1 MSNWLAKLLQRPRT
15 PERYVAQAQK
25 IISSALPADSGYAT
39 RYRQEEA
46 DYWSAIANWI
56 STQPK
61 RSSVIDIGCA
71 YGTLS
76 LYSKLVLDADVF
88 ACDAIEQEAIR
99 RILAPHGI
107 HYGFCNI
114 ELDALPWQR
123 NFDLAIFTEVIEHLN
138 FHPLPTLQKIRN
150 SLRPGGSLMVSTP
163 DAESDWGQKLKYY
176 SRLNDMPQPSRDVTW
191 VDDHIWQ
198 FSMTELLAVL
208 EEAGFDI
215 RQAGHSKR
223 KGFRHLN
230 VWAIN
235 PTN

>member
-1 MSNWLAKLLQRPRT
+1 M
-15 PERYVAQAQK
+15 
-25 IISSALPADSGYAT
+25 
-39 RYRQEEA
+39 
-46 DYWSAIANWI
+46 
-56 STQPK
+56 
-61 RSSVIDIGCA
+61 
-71 YGTLS
+71 
-76 LYSKLVLDADVF
+76 
-88 ACDAIEQEAIR
+88 
-99 RILAPHGI
+99 
-107 HYGFCNI
+107 
-114 ELDALPWQR
+114 
-123 NFDLAIFTEVIEHLN
+123 AIFTEVIEHLN

-163 DAESDWGQKLKYY
+163 DAESDWGQKLTYY
-176 SRLNDMPQPSRDVTW
+176 SRLNDMPQPSRDVAW

-208 EEAGFDI
+208 GEAGFDI